1 MYKLSYNLHRA
12 SEHEDED
19 EDESSEE
26 DWIKEWKKAKA
37 STPKKKNVNEVY
49 GDESSG
55 ARKKRQLLKSGPFKG
70 TAGATKAQQK
80 VKKVVFERRS
90 EDEFDKEEI
99 EKAKRES
106 ILSLLLV

>member
-26 DWIKEWKKAKA
+26 DWIKEWRKAKA
-37 STPKKKNVNEVY
+37 SRPKKKNVNEVY

-55 ARKKRQLLKSGPFKG
+55 ARKKRQLLKLGPFKG
-70 TAGATKAQQK
+70 AAGAAKAQQK
-80 VKKVVFERRS
+80 GKKVVFERES
-90 EDEFDKEEI
+90 DEEFDKEEI

>member
-1 MYKLSYNLHRA
+1 MYKLSYYLHRA
-12 SEHEDED
+12 SEHEEED

-37 STPKKKNVNEVY
+37 STPKKKDVNEVF
-49 GDESSG
+49 GDESSS
-55 ARKKRQLLKSGPFKG
+55 ARKRRQLLKSGPFKG
-70 TAGATKAQQK
+70 TASATKAKQK
-80 VKKVVFERRS
+80 VKKVVFESKS

>member
-1 MYKLSYNLHRA
+1 MYKLSYDLHRA
-12 SEHEDED
+12 SEHEEED

-26 DWIKEWKKAKA
+26 DWIKEWRKAKA
-37 STPKKKNVNEVY
+37 STPKKKNVNEVF
-49 GDESSG
+49 GDESSS
-55 ARKKRQLLKSGPFKG
+55 ARKRRQLLKSGPFKG